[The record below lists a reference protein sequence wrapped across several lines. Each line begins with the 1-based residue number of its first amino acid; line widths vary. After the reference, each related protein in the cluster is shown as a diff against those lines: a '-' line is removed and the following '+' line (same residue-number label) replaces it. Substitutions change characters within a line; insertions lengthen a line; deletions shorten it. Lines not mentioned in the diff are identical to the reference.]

1 MVTRRKLGGGVAAP
15 DGRPCRDSGGP
26 GPVDSPVPYQR
37 CQIQSSKSTPANPRQ
52 QFHGTMPAR
61 CLPAFRTAMAT
72 LFVDQL
78 TVIDCSVLDPVA
90 GLVGESW
97 IVDVELTGP
106 LDAQGM
112 VLDFSAVKKQIKRA
126 IDALVDH
133 RLLVPAG
140 HAGLQ
145 RHDRHGQLELQFRDQ
160 QGQLWQHTSP
170 PIAVCLVPV
179 SAIQPDSLAPWLQ
192 QQVQAELADG
202 LTLSLRLRA
211 EAIDGAHYRYS
222 HGLQE
227 HDGAC
232 QRIAHGHRSRLE
244 IRIDGQRATEWEQ
257 RWAERFH
264 DIYLVTRPHIV
275 AESTDGNI
283 AMLDLRYRAREG
295 EYQLRLPK
303 ARCHVLDGETTV
315 EQIAAYLAHATRREL
330 GGGKVQVR
338 AFEGVQ
344 KGALAEA

>member
-1 MVTRRKLGGGVAAP
+1 
-15 DGRPCRDSGGP
+15 
-26 GPVDSPVPYQR
+26 
-37 CQIQSSKSTPANPRQ
+37 
-52 QFHGTMPAR
+52 
-61 CLPAFRTAMAT
+61 MAT

-78 TVIDCSVLDPVA
+78 TVIDCSVLDPEA

-133 RLLVPAG
+133 RLLVPADY
-140 HAGLQ
+140 AGLQ
-145 RHDRHGQLELQFRDQ
+145 MRDADGQLDLQFRDHK
-160 QGQLWQHTSP
+160 GQLWHHVSP
-170 PIAVCLVPV
+170 AIAVCAVPV
-179 SAIQPDSLAPWLQ
+179 SAVQPETLAPWLQ
-192 QQVQAELADG
+192 QQIAAELADG
-202 LTLSLRLRA
+202 LKLSLRLRP
-211 EAIDGAHYRYS
+211 EQIDGAHYRYS
-222 HGLQE
+222 HGLQQ

-244 IRIDGQRATEWEQ
+244 VRIDGQRSAEWEQ

-264 DIYLVTRPHIV
+264 DIYLVTRAHIV
-275 AESTDGNI
+275 GEFVDGGSTQAET
-283 AMLDLRYRAREG
+283 AMLDLRYRSREG
-295 EYQLRLPK
+295 EYRLRLPK
-303 ARCHVLDGETTV
+303 ARCHVLEGETTV
-315 EQIAAYLAHATRREL
+315 EQIAAYLAQATQREL
-330 GGGKVQVR
+330 SPAQHLAQQHSRVQVR